1 MKKKEQYEGTN
12 LVVPNT
18 RATRLMICVLIIPH
32 LGVSRFLSFIL
43 DYKSVIW
50 VIIVTVTGSGWR
62 PQSNLNNIRWPVCT
76 AVKAH
81 LSANCGMKNQF
92 KKYQPVRVV
101 RDISFTAEDRNMETA
116 NQSGSSYNIVSSK
129 YRMFSDIAIQ
139 LHVNK
144 GVQQHVKSGIVTFT
158 KN

>member
-1 MKKKEQYEGTN
+1 
-12 LVVPNT
+12 
-18 RATRLMICVLIIPH
+18 
-32 LGVSRFLSFIL
+32 
-43 DYKSVIW
+43 
-50 VIIVTVTGSGWR
+50 
-62 PQSNLNNIRWPVCT
+62 
-76 AVKAH
+76 VKAH